1 MVAVCSAQVTLD
13 PLSVPSLSLAAR
25 VELAPMEFSFVA
37 YLRQI
42 NVPSAPS
49 QTGSMDQHFFLSVCV
64 CISFRYLVFTNL
76 SPLPALP
83 KPQRLLAL
91 LHRSVNLHTDFL

>member
-49 QTGSMDQHFFLSVCV
+49 QTGSMDQHFFLSVLAY
-64 CISFRYLVFTNL
+64 FRAVASLDTLQLWEFRAIQSLWKNWG
-76 SPLPALP
+76 
-83 KPQRLLAL
+83 
-91 LHRSVNLHTDFL
+91 RS